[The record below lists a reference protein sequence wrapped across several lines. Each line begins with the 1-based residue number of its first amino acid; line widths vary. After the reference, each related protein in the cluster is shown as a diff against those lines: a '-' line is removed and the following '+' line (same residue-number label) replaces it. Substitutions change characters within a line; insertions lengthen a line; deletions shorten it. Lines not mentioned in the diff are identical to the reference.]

1 MSNAK
6 QSTEYKAA
14 IEALV
19 KAEIEA
25 AQDNV
30 TSATF
35 AHTMTGK
42 IASRESEQLIDA
54 LFTYIKL
61 LEDIAF
67 GPGEGII
74 N

>member
-1 MSNAK
+1 MSTAN
-6 QSTEYKAA
+6 QSAEYKAA

-19 KAEIEA
+19 KAELEA
-25 AQDNV
+25 AQNNV
-30 TSATF
+30 FTAHV